1 MAPGLQDDPRWQRF
15 NDQSYRCPCCGGT
28 FGGVFD
34 MVCHA
39 PSPWP
44 HGPVGDL
51 PGRTRQVDDDRLTS
65 DLCSVGEHRF
75 IRGVL
80 EIPIIGTDQRF
91 GFGAW
96 ASVHPDRFADYVAAF
111 GTDRELDLG
120 GFFGW
125 LSNDLP
131 GYCEGRFVKVDVILQ
146 GGSARPLFFAHDDE
160 MPLARDQREGIS
172 FDALLDLYA
181 RCGRD
186 IRPHLEPH

>member
-1 MAPGLQDDPRWQRF
+1 MPVLRRYLWRGLRYCVPRTVALATRARRGSAGTYAAGRRRSIDLGPLQRWRAPLYPRRSGNPDHRDGPKVRLRGLGLGSSRP
-15 NDQSYRCPCCGGT
+15 
-28 FGGVFD
+28 
-34 MVCHA
+34 
-39 PSPWP
+39 
-44 HGPVGDL
+44 L
-51 PGRTRQVDDDRLTS
+51 
-65 DLCSVGEHRF
+65 
-75 IRGVL
+75 
-80 EIPIIGTDQRF
+80 
-91 GFGAW
+91 
-96 ASVHPDRFADYVAAF
+96 ADYVAAF

-131 GYCEGRFVKVDVILQ
+131 GFCEGRFVKVDVILQ

-186 IRPHLEPH
+186 SRPHLEPL